1 MIMQKVNHLHQGMVE
16 QEFPARDFNQTHKV
30 FHETKNQYLVMGYT
44 QDLNLYYKRPATL
57 ELDFSF

>member
-1 MIMQKVNHLHQGMVE
+1 MIMQKVNHLHQGMAE
-16 QEFPARDFNQTHKV
+16 QEFCARDFNQTHKM
-30 FHETKNQYLVMGYT
+30 FHETNYLVMGYT